1 MSNDFL
7 HPLVTL
13 QDNNDVHNGKRD
25 TSQSTFWPLF
35 ISCSLSQLVR
45 NGDRMVDTR
54 NTFGGHV
61 TVTGRSG
68 ECGRPAFFR
77 DKLALLLVPP
87 TTAQSLV
94 RRSSKF
100 DIAVDWVR
108 EIVVAV
114 SQLISEWTS

>member
-1 MSNDFL
+1 MA
-7 HPLVTL
+7 
-13 QDNNDVHNGKRD
+13 
-25 TSQSTFWPLF
+25 
-35 ISCSLSQLVR
+35 I
-45 NGDRMVDTR
+45 R

-94 RRSSKF
+94 GRSSNF
-100 DIAVDWVR
+100 DMAVDWVH
-108 EIVVAV
+108 EIVILV
-114 SQLISEWTS
+114 SELISGI